1 MKDWKFLLIP
11 VLIILIVIIFFGKPI
26 YSIMAKGYKNNN
38 PGNIRLTFGSDGEKI
53 LVYQGEIDGS
63 SNSFRT
69 FESMAY
75 GYRAMFSL
83 LTNYVNSHDC
93 DTIRKIISRYAPS
106 SENDTEAYINNVS
119 NLTNHDPDE
128 SIDLSDAN
136 FMQQLV
142 AAMSFQENGIDADM
156 QQVNDGLNLLY
167 S

>member
-11 VLIILIVIIFFGKPI
+11 VLIILVVIIFFGKPI

-38 PGNIRLTFGSDGEKI
+38 PGNIRLTFDSNGEKI

-128 SIDLSDAN
+128 PIDLSDDN

>member
-1 MKDWKFLLIP
+1 MKDWKYLLIP
-11 VLIILIVIIFFGKPI
+11 VIIIAIVLIFFGKPI

-38 PGNIRLTFGSDGEKI
+38 PGNIRLTFDTQGNKI
-53 LVYQGEIDGS
+53 LLYQGEIDGTS
-63 SNSFRT
+63 KSFRT

-83 LTNYVNSHDC
+83 LTNYVNSHGC

-119 NLTNHDPDE
+119 SLTNTDPDE
-128 SIDLSDAN
+128 LIDLSDSN

-142 AAMSFQENGIDADM
+142 ASMSFQENGIDADM
-156 QQVNDGLNLLY
+156 NEVNEGLNLLY
-167 S
+167 G

>member
-11 VLIILIVIIFFGKPI
+11 VLIILIIIIFFGKPI

-38 PGNIRLTFGSDGEKI
+38 PGNIRLTFDSNGEKI

-128 SIDLSDAN
+128 PIDLSDAN

>member
-1 MKDWKFLLIP
+1 MKDWKYLLIP
-11 VLIILIVIIFFGKPI
+11 VIIIAIVLIFFGKPI

-38 PGNIRLTFGSDGEKI
+38 PGNIRLTFDTQGNKI
-53 LVYQGEIDGS
+53 LLYQGEIDGTS
-63 SNSFRT
+63 KSFRT

-83 LTNYVNSHDC
+83 LTNYVNSHGC

-119 NLTNHDPDE
+119 SPTNTDPDE
-128 SIDLSDAN
+128 LIDLSDSN

-142 AAMSFQENGIDADM
+142 ASMSFQENGIDADM
-156 QQVNDGLNLLY
+156 NEVNEGLNLLY
-167 S
+167 G